1 MTERFYTYFLTW
13 CLNLANNFK
22 KYQDDSR
29 QSLLCPP
36 EGRKTEQDS
45 PNGENELFY
54 KGNTLLRRVK
64 YMTVLSAFDI
74 PTSPTGRETRI
85 PAETE
90 GF

>member
-1 MTERFYTYFLTW
+1 MLTISK
-13 CLNLANNFK
+13 NTKMIA
-22 KYQDDSR
+22 DSHC
-29 QSLLCPP
+29 SALPG
-36 EGRKTEQDS
+36 GRKTEQDS

-64 YMTVLSAFDI
+64 YMTVLSACDI